1 MSYTF
6 FTGLILSQQHY
17 SKREVSIMSN
27 LPTPLNK
34 SQQNELAKIISY
46 SAALGDDYMARGL
59 SAMYRS
65 ARKTSQQD
73 AILGVAMAFKV
84 VSNPE
89 FIIGR
94 RA

>member
-1 MSYTF
+1 MST
-6 FTGLILSQQHY
+6 
-17 SKREVSIMSN
+17 
-27 LPTPLNK
+27 LNK
-34 SQQNELAKIISY
+34 SQLREATKIITY
-46 SAALGDDYMARGL
+46 SAELGPDYLARGL

-73 AILGVAMAFKV
+73 AILGVARAFKG

-89 FIIGR
+89 FIIGH